1 MRLFFDPET
10 PRELNTLSFRAQ
22 VEPAVPQLVW
32 YVDDRPVA
40 TVSAPYT
47 HRWRLEPGEHVV
59 QARVAFSAA
68 RSRRVRLVVE

>member
-1 MRLFFDPET
+1 
-10 PRELNTLSFRAQ
+10 
-22 VEPAVPQLVW
+22 VPQLVW

-40 TVSAPYT
+40 TVTAPYT